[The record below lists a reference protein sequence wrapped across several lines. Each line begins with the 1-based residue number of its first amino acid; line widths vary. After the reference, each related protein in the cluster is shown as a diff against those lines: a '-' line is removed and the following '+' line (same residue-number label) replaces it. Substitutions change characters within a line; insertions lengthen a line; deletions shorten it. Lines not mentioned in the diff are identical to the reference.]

1 MIKREFGLYSIYDH
15 TGIVRHLEE
24 QAEKGWML
32 EKIGP
37 WTYRDC
43 PPQKIHFAVAY
54 IKDEYDNQDRYAD
67 LCAQAGWEEVDRR
80 GMMMVFCS
88 RERHPVPLETEPTV
102 QVQNIHRC
110 MRGTLTWDILWM
122 FFILWRYLPEA
133 WAFWLS
139 PAAAAESF
147 FSLMNTL
154 AAFFLIVS
162 SILDV
167 ALYYSWYLRAKR
179 AAEQEDRFLPT
190 YSLKGWG
197 VFQLLFLALY
207 LLACAVDGIG
217 SASYHFAIG
226 VLLVFLAAFRFLESR
241 LTEAMR
247 KRGVGEKTWKKFHY
261 GGKLIPLL
269 VAVLAFGYVGYNNY
283 QRQEQWGINDFY
295 REIEGKE
302 LPLTISE
309 LTDWS
314 DGDYLTQSSRK
325 DVGARATYTYIQ
337 TAKLWAKLEEGQ
349 PKSLSYSIS
358 RGSENTIEKYM
369 EDALEDGSWTAVEG
383 GDWGGTE
390 SYYAASDGYH
400 HYLSSYGTR
409 AIKIKFGWEP
419 TQEQLLTAMNTLL
432 N

>member
-1 MIKREFGLYSIYDH
+1 
-15 TGIVRHLEE
+15 
-24 QAEKGWML
+24 
-32 EKIGP
+32 
-37 WTYRDC
+37 
-43 PPQKIHFAVAY
+43 
-54 IKDEYDNQDRYAD
+54 
-67 LCAQAGWEEVDRR
+67 
-80 GMMMVFCS
+80 
-88 RERHPVPLETEPTV
+88 
-102 QVQNIHRC
+102 
-110 MRGTLTWDILWM
+110 M
-122 FFILWRYLPEA
+122 FIILWRYLPEA

-167 ALYYSWYLRAKR
+167 ALSYSWYLRAKR
-179 AAEQEDRFLPT
+179 AAEQEGRFLPT

-241 LTEAMR
+241 FTEIMR
-247 KRGVGEKTWKKFHY
+247 KKGMGEKAWKKLYFS
-261 GGKLIPLL
+261 GKLIPLL
-269 VAVLAFGYVGYNNY
+269 VAALAFGYVAYNNY
-283 QRQEQWGINDFY
+283 QWQKELGLLDIYKKID
-295 REIEGKE
+295 GKE

-309 LTDWS
+309 ITDWS
-314 DGDYLTQSSRK
+314 DGDYLTQSSK
-325 DVGARATYTYIQ
+325 NTVGARTTYTYIQ

-369 EDALEDGSWTAVEG
+369 
-383 GDWGGTE
+383 
-390 SYYAASDGYH
+390 
-400 HYLSSYGTR
+400 
-409 AIKIKFGWEP
+409 
-419 TQEQLLTAMNTLL
+419 
-432 N
+432 